1 MNKKTKSKSKS
12 LIDTALQLQ
21 NMGLNHGATGNCSC
35 RDDDTYLITPSA
47 IETINL
53 SEDKVIRMDFAGNV
67 VDSISN
73 LKPSSEWRFH
83 QDIMSQ
89 RKEVGAI
96 VHTHSIYASTLSL
109 FGNELP
115 PFHYMIAVVG
125 GDSVRC
131 APYAMFGTQEL
142 SDNILDALTG
152 RKACLIA
159 NHGLIAVGENLTEA
173 LHIAEEVEHLCH
185 LYIEAKKIGEPNLLS
200 KKEMSGVIER
210 FQTYSRWIKD

>member
-1 MNKKTKSKSKS
+1 MSKKNKSTS

-35 RDDDTYLITPSA
+35 RDGDTYLITPSGV
-47 IETINL
+47 ETINL
-53 SEDKVIRMDFAGNV
+53 SENKVIRMDFSGNI
-67 VDSISN
+67 VDSPSN

-89 RKEVGAI
+89 RKEVGAV

-115 PFHYMIAVVG
+115 PFHYMIAVAG
-125 GDSVRC
+125 GASIRC

-142 SDNILDALTG
+142 SDNIIDALTD

-159 NHGLIAVGENLTEA
+159 NHGLIALGDNLTEA

-185 LYIEAKKIGEPNLLS
+185 LYIEAKKIGDPNLLS
-200 KKEMSGVIER
+200 KKQMSDVIER
-210 FQTYSRWIKD
+210 FQTYSRWTKN